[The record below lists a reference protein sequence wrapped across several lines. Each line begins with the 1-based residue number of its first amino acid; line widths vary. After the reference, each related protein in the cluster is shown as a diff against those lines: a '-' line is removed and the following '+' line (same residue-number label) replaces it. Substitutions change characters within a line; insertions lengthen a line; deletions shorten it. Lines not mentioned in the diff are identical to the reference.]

1 MWPFNIGDC
10 LIKMTLWAGLTVYVN
25 KQTITST
32 FIFYSVYDSMKGEEL
47 SSIECSGLKKNLIKL
62 DKYCF

>member
-1 MWPFNIGDC
+1 
-10 LIKMTLWAGLTVYVN
+10 MTLWAGLTVYVN

-47 SSIECSGLKKNLIKL
+47 SSIECSGLKKKLIKL
-62 DKYCF
+62 DKHCF